1 MSKIDIERF
10 GPGTAGHKKA
20 AIVLIHGFSGDRKSS
35 WGRIPELLRQDARLE
50 GWDMYGFGYQS
61 RKSMELLGIWS
72 ADAGLNEIAVKL
84 KSTSELAHQNY
95 SALAFV
101 AHSMGGLVIQRALVI
116 SPDLRM
122 RTTHLFMF
130 GTPSGGFDKTSL
142 FSWVNQ
148 QLNNMKSK
156 GEFIAQLRS
165 DWRSLELDSA
175 LHFKL
180 FVIAGETDQFVPPK
194 SSLEPFP
201 EAYRYVIP
209 GNHLSMLNVES
220 VGDPCMKVLLSGL
233 TEGAWSTGPRN
244 SALVAAEAGRFHDVI
259 DRFWP
264 VRDQLDDGGA
274 VQLAIALDQVGRREE
289 AIAILRNHQ
298 PEGTDV
304 LGVLAGRLK
313 RNWLITREAGNFR
326 SAVELYQRG
335 YDEAIRKSPSDND
348 QAYYH
353 GINLAY
359 LALAGSNRNDQA
371 AREMANKVLLHTKLA
386 VNQKEKHWRLAS
398 EGDALLIL
406 GQIEEGFEKH
416 KEAAAIV
423 PEPWAA
429 LSMEEQALRI
439 ADLCGLSSAQANRLA
454 EIYEGK
460 N

>member
-1 MSKIDIERF
+1 MSKIDTERF
-10 GPGTAGHKKA
+10 GPGTAGHNKT
-20 AIVLIHGFSGDRKSS
+20 AIVFIHGFSGDRKSS

-61 RKSMELLGIWS
+61 RKRMDLLGIWS
-72 ADAGLNEIAVKL
+72 ADPDLNEIALKL

-116 SPDLRM
+116 SPDLRK

-130 GTPSGGFDKTSL
+130 GAPSGGFEKASL
-142 FSWVNQ
+142 FFWVKQ
-148 QLNNMKSK
+148 QINNMKAN
-156 GEFIAQLRS
+156 GEFIDQLRS

-175 LHFKL
+175 PHFKL

-220 VGDPCMKVLLSGL
+220 ASDPCIKLLLSGL

-244 SALVAAEAGRFHDVI
+244 SALVAAEAGRFQDVI

-274 VQLAIALDQVGRREE
+274 VQLALALDQVGRREE
-289 AIAILRNHQ
+289 AIAVLRNHK

-313 RNWLITREAGNFR
+313 RQWLVTRQAGDFK

-335 YDEAIRKSPSDND
+335 YDEAIRKSPLDND

-359 LALAGSNRNDQA
+359 LALAGSNKNDQA

-386 VNQKEKHWRLAS
+386 VNQKDKHWQLAS
-398 EGDALLIL
+398 EGDALIIL

-429 LSMEEQALRI
+429 LAMEEQALRI
-439 ADLCGLSSAQANRLA
+439 ADLCGLSSVQANKLTSV
-454 EIYEGK
+454 YEG
-460 N
+460 